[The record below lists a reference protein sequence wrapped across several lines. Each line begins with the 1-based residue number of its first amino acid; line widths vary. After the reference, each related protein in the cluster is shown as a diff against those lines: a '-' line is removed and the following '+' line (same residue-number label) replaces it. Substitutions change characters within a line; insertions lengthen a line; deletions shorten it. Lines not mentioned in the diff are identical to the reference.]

1 MSEIIEKNDL
11 SLLFSVIDNIHTFSR
26 FDTIIEHYIQFLYNN
41 NIDFH
46 LKMRS
51 SFLEPLDSRRY
62 SSDYIFQKIKKSKLG
77 GFIEL
82 HSDFNKK
89 QVFES
94 YLYSYIGKPLSSL
107 EPLLKNLMSPNV
119 FNKNFYAFYRSK
131 GFFLLNLSQKD
142 FLSLFEK
149 KYSPTNIF
157 HVIQNININLIEV
170 DYLISQKSQLSL
182 HDSSIFKENISSF
195 EQSINNNNSFNQ
207 DKSKILSKMS
217 KSFLLQLM
225 AGLIL
230 NHSEENNKKLIS
242 DYQNILSFSTIYNF
256 FKLFKNHSKIFPLY
270 QHYQNIIHQSKE
282 KNIHIEEI
290 SLFQKKYQFDL
301 AHLLQKNT
309 ISYSSL
315 SLVLTRI
322 ANFFKTQGVFNVSL
336 TIQENENTA
345 YFLLSSYE
353 EKNLDECKIFL
364 HHIFNNKNLLLKD
377 HDYPVIFHKIN
388 LENSLKYQS
397 SPTKTIKI

>member
-26 FDTIIEHYIQFLYNN
+26 FDTILEHYIQFLYNN

-62 SSDYIFQKIKKSKLG
+62 SSDYIFQKIKESKFG

-107 EPLLKNLMSPNV
+107 EPLLKNLMSTN
-119 FNKNFYAFYRSK
+119 FSNKDFYTFYRSK
-131 GFFLLNLSQKD
+131 GFFLLNFSEKD

-149 KYSPTNIF
+149 KYSPTKISQIIRNIPIDL
-157 HVIQNININLIEV
+157 IQV
-170 DYLISQKSQLSL
+170 DYLISQKEKFAINDL
-182 HDSSIFKENISSF
+182 SIFKENISSF
-195 EQSINNNNSFNQ
+195 EQYITNDSSIQ
-207 DKSKILSKMS
+207 DKSKTLTRMC
-217 KSFLLQLM
+217 KSFLLQLI
-225 AGLIL
+225 AGLVS

-270 QHYQNIIHQSKE
+270 QHYQHIIHQSKE

-315 SLVLTRI
+315 SLTLNKI
-322 ANFFKTQGVFNVSL
+322 AKFFKTQGVFNVSL

-353 EKNLDECKIFL
+353 EKNLEECKIFL
-364 HHIFNNKNLLLKD
+364 HHIFNNKNLLLKE
-377 HDYPVIFHKIN
+377 HAYPVIFHKIN
-388 LENSLKYQS
+388 LENSLKHQS